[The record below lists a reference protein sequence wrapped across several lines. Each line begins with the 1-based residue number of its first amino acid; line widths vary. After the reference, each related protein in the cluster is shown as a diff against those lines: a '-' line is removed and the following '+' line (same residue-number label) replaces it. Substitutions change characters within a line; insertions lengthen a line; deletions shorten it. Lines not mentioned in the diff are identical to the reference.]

1 MQSPSINDILKASRD
16 NIIINRELSAIFSM
30 KEEEIVGILNGY
42 IVSDKT
48 VMYIDGGSRGN
59 PGVAGAGIILEN
71 DGKRSGFFRYLGV
84 KTNNEA
90 EYSALIIGLT
100 VAIENNVKNI
110 RVYSDSELLCNQIN
124 GVYKVKNE
132 NLKKYYIEAKNLID
146 KFNSFEINH
155 IPREQNGSA
164 DKMANKAMDLKDNGE
179 IELTV
184 AVGL

>member
-1 MQSPSINDILKASRD
+1 MPIPSINDILAASRD
-16 NIIINRELSAIFSM
+16 NSTIKHELSTLFSIT
-30 KEEEIVGILNGY
+30 EEEIVGILNGY
-42 IVSDKT
+42 IISDNT

-59 PGVAGAGIILEN
+59 PGEAGAGIILEN
-71 DGKRSGFFRYLGV
+71 NGKRSGFYRYLGV

-100 VAIENNVKNI
+100 VALENNVDNI
-110 RVYSDSELLCNQIN
+110 KVFSDSELLCNQIN

-132 NLKKYYIEAKNLID
+132 NLKKYYATAKNLIEKLKYFD
-146 KFNSFEINH
+146 INH
-155 IPREQNGSA
+155 IPREKNSSA

-184 AVGL
+184 AVDL